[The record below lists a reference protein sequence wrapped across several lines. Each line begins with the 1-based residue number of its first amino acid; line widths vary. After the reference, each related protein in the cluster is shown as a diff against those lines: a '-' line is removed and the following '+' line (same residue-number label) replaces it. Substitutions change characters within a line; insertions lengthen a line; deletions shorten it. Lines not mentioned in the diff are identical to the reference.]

1 MERRGGKYLV
11 KPEQVCD
18 GGFKQQGK
26 GVTIRLTG
34 HSLGGAIATI
44 GAMKLAHKGWDVEL
58 ITFGSPRVG
67 NASFAS
73 LTKKLVKKNARFAN
87 SGDVA
92 PNYPPELAK
101 FSHVDEVYSI
111 DEGSSEHDAS
121 NDAKSASGG
130 ASCWLWECL
139 LTSKAASKAL
149 LKSKAASHDLG
160 NYEDNLHKL
169 HPMKGVQEVPSNQEM
184 SRDETRPKATAK
196 VAPA

>member
-87 SGDVA
+87 PGDFA
-92 PNYPPELAK
+92 ISKPPEVAK

-111 DEGSSEHDAS
+111 DKKIFDKKGSCER
-121 NDAKSASGG
+121 DAKKGHAI
-130 ASCWLWECL
+130 A
-139 LTSKAASKAL
+139 
-149 LKSKAASHDLG
+149 
-160 NYEDNLHKL
+160 NYEDNLYNL
-169 HPMKGVQEVPSNQEM
+169 HQTKGVQEVPSNQEM

>member
-73 LTKKLVKKNARFAN
+73 LTKKLVKKNARFEN
-87 SGDVA
+87 PGDFA
-92 PNYPPELAK
+92 TSKPPELAK

-111 DEGSSEHDAS
+111 DEGSCDATH
-121 NDAKSASGG
+121 DAKSALLG
-130 ASCWLWECL
+130 ASGPK
-139 LTSKAASKAL
+139 SAL
-149 LKSKAASHDLG
+149 LAAKDYALASHDLA

-169 HPMKGVQEVPSNQEM
+169 HQTKGVQEVPSNQEM

>member
-73 LTKKLVKKNARFAN
+73 LTKKLVKKNARFKN

-111 DEGSSEHDAS
+111 DDGSSEHDA
-121 NDAKSASGG
+121 KSA
-130 ASCWLWECL
+130 L
-139 LTSKAASKAL
+139 LAALDVKAL

-160 NYEDNLHKL
+160 NYEDNLHNL
-169 HPMKGVQEVPSNQEM
+169 HQTKGVHEVPSNQEM